1 MPHIVSLLFRSLTSR
16 QETVVN
22 TAYVALKEVLAL
34 SVKGK
39 NGEPQ
44 RLHRL
49 PKNLLQMCIKP
60 VLINLREY
68 TKLSVPL
75 LHGLSRLL
83 SLLSTWFSHTLGEKL
98 LDHLQK
104 WTEPEKIINLGI
116 WARGEE
122 AHVAA
127 EIINLFQLLADDS
140 SQFVEPLIKTTLKLE
155 AILSRYNS
163 YFTES
168 PFRAPLAR
176 YLNKHGSAVA
186 LFFINEHRLKNPIYS
201 ELLQDIIKR
210 QESPDLRK
218 HLSCTECTNM
228 VLNVCFET
236 PLAII
241 RAEKGSSSSSR
252 PLSGST
258 SRTAVDTLSMHGIH
272 IDLSGKKTA
281 LQKEIKIKQEK
292 LQNAKRDA
300 AKVESSLRKRLD
312 ESNTSVTPQKQK
324 MISNAREKLAKTNAM
339 ITKLQN
345 EINAAEADLLHKF
358 SPRTKS
364 TSNDGGEKQPRFMTL
379 DSLELQEQGF
389 LLIDTLMTYDNS
401 YISQHND
408 VVRAF
413 RWLWRSKGRHFRL
426 LHEDAI
432 SPRYSGESRYLAKFL
447 VNYST
452 TAPNDVDVL
461 FDLLRIFLQPTSAD
475 FSFVQ
480 DYLRHSVCNLLTL
493 EYQKKIMMRFF
504 PVIAS
509 EGIEELKVLSIQL
522 LILPMLEHNFKSIRG
537 THLVGSHPLIN
548 VDDSGYAEHI
558 EETGSTFQI
567 KHDINS
573 DVSLHN
579 TSQPL
584 LSHTLS
590 DGRILDEE
598 LTAQLI
604 SGVLSSRTKQ
614 DSYGSRLTIELLK
627 LCSLLLDYIGGDL
640 GEHKQTIIKFAWNV
654 LKNEDSKVKEWAYI
668 TISKF
673 VVTFDPPSK
682 LTLRCYLSLLRA
694 YQIETKDVVDV
705 ALDILIPVL
714 AAKLT
719 RHEYAKAIKATVQI
733 LFEDGNSL
741 PQLTHLWHIILR
753 HKHSFV
759 NFRGMFMPHLT
770 SSLNKLG
777 LPMNASLENREL
789 ALFLVDLAVEWDTL
803 KGDSGTQNSNSGESL
818 IHSSSPQGAI
828 GSLCENNATCTIH
841 RQLFEQSHL
850 YRLSESE
857 KSAVINFL
865 VRLILL
871 VAVADKSQQ
880 LLRDKAISLLQ
891 SVLTRWK
898 GFFILHIDYF
908 EKVINMCSQEDSSLE
923 KVGSVDQDE
932 IPNFG
937 NISAISVKR
946 PKSPLNRQDRAL
958 VVSNLLLSSCLE
970 IFSHLMIE
978 APENDFLVINCFRI
992 FPIVN
997 TCFKRIKTVSDD
1009 LIHKSL
1015 KKFLVTLFESTVPR
1029 AIQEFCK
1036 LLLEDLIL
1044 CTLTN
1049 VKDGK
1054 LPSCSPVLFALSA
1067 LEDIVRVNSQFL
1079 NSFMVPLIKIAQ
1091 IFPGKPPSSSMQNRH
1106 TSKTSYSSFFPV
1118 EALFQAAC
1126 EDMQPS
1132 YSMKSDSCQFI
1143 QTCMTD
1149 RALGDEE
1156 DCVVRSLQLIF
1167 KSFVPYRFSSFR
1179 RKFIKL
1185 LGDILDCSTNVRI
1198 LLLVSA
1204 QIGQWICED
1213 CKQTPLTKNEV
1224 LFFLKKFT
1232 NFESRGLSEIDMQ
1245 PLSYLVS
1252 LVVLRCERRRAS
1264 FSSPTLS
1271 YDGSSHDGSNDFSS
1285 YSPVLNRLS
1294 SSSLMSSNTS
1304 IRNIFCKV
1312 MISRA
1317 HEGTGEDISP
1327 HHDEI
1332 FSGALALESIL
1343 SYLLRADLEGLGNR
1357 MWTFVIVDSI
1367 LATFEDPTYSE
1378 AATSQYLI
1386 SSFLEKECHISAPHT
1401 TSLSSSTDFSIFL
1414 SALRTMSSCDR
1425 QLSQELL
1432 ESLFKSVWSTL
1443 TDDKVRLRIV
1453 KAMEKAL
1460 NRTYHAQFLR
1470 NSGKSELRPSSSNGV
1485 KSFLQAVASLNPL
1498 PMISIDLLLTLAS
1511 SYNCWHE
1518 VRR

>member
-1 MPHIVSLLFRSLTSR
+1 LPHIVSLLFRSLTSR

-75 LHGLSRLL
+75 LRGLSRLL

-127 EIINLFQLLADDS
+127 EIINLFQLLADES

-155 AILSRYNS
+155 AVLSRYNS
-163 YFTES
+163 YFAES

-252 PLSGST
+252 PLSVSS

-272 IDLSGKKTA
+272 IDLSGKKAA

-292 LQNAKRDA
+292 LQTAKRDA
-300 AKVESSLRKRLD
+300 AKVESTLRKRLD
-312 ESNTSVTPQKQK
+312 EPNTSVTPQKQK
-324 MISNAREKLAKTNAM
+324 MISNTREKLAKTNAM
-339 ITKLQN
+339 ISKLQN

-389 LLIDTLMTYDNS
+389 LLIDTLMTYDIS

-522 LILPMLEHNFKSIRG
+522 LILPMLEHNFKSINA
-537 THLVGSHPLIN
+537 TLVGNRPLIN
-548 VDDSGYAEHI
+548 VDDSGCAEHI
-558 EETGSTFQI
+558 EETGSMLQI
-567 KHDINS
+567 THDKNS
-573 DVSLHN
+573 DVSLHD
-579 TSQPL
+579 TSQPPI
-584 LSHTLS
+584 SDTFS

-694 YQIETKDVVDV
+694 YQIETKDVVNV

-714 AAKLT
+714 VAKLT
-719 RHEYAKAIKATVQI
+719 THEYANAIKGTVQI
-733 LFEDGNSL
+733 LFEEGNSL
-741 PQLTHLWHIILR
+741 PQLSHLWHIILR

-759 NFRGMFMPHLT
+759 NFRGMLLPHLT

-803 KGDSGTQNSNSGESL
+803 KGDSGTQNSDSGESL
-818 IHSSSPQGAI
+818 IQASSPQGAT
-828 GSLCENNATCTIH
+828 GSPCESNATCTIH
-841 RQLFEQSHL
+841 RQLFEESHL

-871 VAVADKSQQ
+871 VAVGDKSQQ
-880 LLRDKAISLLQ
+880 LLRDKAVSLLQ

-898 GFFILHIDYF
+898 GFFVLHIEYF
-908 EKVINMCSQEDSSLE
+908 EKVINMCSQGDSSFE
-923 KVGSVDQDE
+923 KLGSVVQDE

-937 NISAISVKR
+937 NISAISVKK
-946 PKSPLNRQDRAL
+946 PKSPINRQDRAL

-978 APENDFLVINCFRI
+978 APENDFLVMNCFKI

-997 TCFKRIKTVSDD
+997 TCFKRITTVSDD
-1009 LIHKSL
+1009 LIQKSL
-1015 KKFLVTLFESTVPR
+1015 KKFLVTLFESTVLR

-1067 LEDIVRVNSQFL
+1067 LEGIVRVNSQFL

-1106 TSKTSYSSFFPV
+1106 TSKSSYSSYFPV

-1126 EDMQPS
+1126 EDMKPS

-1149 RALGDEE
+1149 QPLGDEE
-1156 DCVVRSLQLIF
+1156 DCAVRSLHLIF
-1167 KSFVPYRFSSFR
+1167 KSFVPYRFSSLR
-1179 RKFIKL
+1179 RKFINL

-1204 QIGQWICED
+1204 QLGQWICED

-1252 LVVLRCERRRAS
+1252 LVVLKCERRRAC
-1264 FSSPTLS
+1264 FSSPALS
-1271 YDGSSHDGSNDFSS
+1271 YDGSSHETSSDFGS

-1317 HEGTGEDISP
+1317 YEGTGEDISP

-1332 FSGALALESIL
+1332 FSGPLESIL
-1343 SYLLRADLEGLGNR
+1343 SYVLHADLEGLGNR
-1357 MWTFVIVDSI
+1357 MWTFVIVDSL
-1367 LATFEDPTYSE
+1367 LAICEDPTYSE
-1378 AATSQYLI
+1378 AATSRYLI
-1386 SSFLEKECHISAPHT
+1386 SSFLEKECQIFPPYT
-1401 TSLSSSTDFSIFL
+1401 TSLSSSPDSSVFL
-1414 SALRTMSSCDR
+1414 SALRTMTSCDR

-1432 ESLFKSVWSTL
+1432 ESLVKSVWSTL

-1453 KAMEKAL
+1453 KAMEKTL

-1470 NSGKSELRPSSSNGV
+1470 NSRKSELRPRSSNGV

-1511 SYNCWHE
+1511 NYNCWHE